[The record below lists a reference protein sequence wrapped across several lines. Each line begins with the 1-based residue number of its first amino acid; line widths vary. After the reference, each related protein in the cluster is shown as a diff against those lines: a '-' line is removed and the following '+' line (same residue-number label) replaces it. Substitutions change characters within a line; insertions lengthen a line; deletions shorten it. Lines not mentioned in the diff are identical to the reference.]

1 MAMRKALV
9 LTLSGAICMTE
20 LMMLANNYSFRK
32 HLVSTYYVLGI
43 NLDTGSV
50 AEQTKISSL

>member
-1 MAMRKALV
+1 
-9 LTLSGAICMTE
+9 MTE

-50 AEQTKISSL
+50 AVSKTKTSALWSSH